1 MSDSKFDWHDT
12 PDPRVRLFSIV
23 AKEPPTAGPIPDFL
37 NTTVTWAT
45 CPKWIKEAEAV
56 QPSYQGWRLV
66 HAQKAGYQSRRFY
79 FAEIRTQSQR
89 RTPFKTRWVK
99 RMFSWPT
106 VLLNL
111 WFEEGNLPLSGVDAS
126 GNITSAKRIHERVR
140 YRPGNM
146 YPTWF
151 RIRHFLA
158 DTPFGKK
165 NRQQIPITDSIHW
178 SFDGS
183 SGSFPECLH
192 PGARFT
198 AFQTSGK
205 VVFGCG
211 TPETGGVGSDLVT
224 QEFPP
229 TPMQDW
235 QKYVIEDTRN
245 EVMGTMEHRIL
256 VEAYAPLDT
265 RDETVG

>member
-1 MSDSKFDWHDT
+1 MPDSTFDWHDT
-12 PDPRVRLFSIV
+12 PDPTQRLFSFV
-23 AKEPPTAGPIPDFL
+23 AKEPPTALTIPDFL
-37 NTTVTWAT
+37 NSSVTWAT
-45 CPKWIKEAEAV
+45 CPKWVKEAEKV
-56 QPSYQGWRLV
+56 PSSLQGWRLV
-66 HAQKAGYQSRRFY
+66 HAQKAGFQQRRFY
-79 FAEIRTQSQR
+79 FAEIRTTSQR

-99 RMFSWPT
+99 RMHSWPT

-111 WFEEGNLPLSGVDAS
+111 WFEEGNLPLSAVDSS
-126 GNITSAKRIHERVR
+126 GNIQSAKRVHERVR

-151 RIRHFLA
+151 RIRHYLA

-165 NRQQIPITDSIHW
+165 NMQTIPITDSIQW

-192 PGARFT
+192 PGAKFT
-198 AFQTSGK
+198 AYQTSGA

-211 TPETGGVGSDLVT
+211 TPEAGGVGSDLVV
-224 QEFPP
+224 QEYPP
-229 TPMQDW
+229 TPMRDW
-235 QKYVIEDTRN
+235 QKHVIEDTRN

-256 VEAYAPLDT
+256 VEAFAPLDT
-265 RDETVG
+265 RDDTIS